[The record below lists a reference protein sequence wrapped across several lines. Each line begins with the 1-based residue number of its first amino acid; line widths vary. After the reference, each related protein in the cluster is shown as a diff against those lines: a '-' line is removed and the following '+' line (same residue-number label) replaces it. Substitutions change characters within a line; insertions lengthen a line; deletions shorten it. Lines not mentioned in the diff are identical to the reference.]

1 MMDCKYKKYN
11 CIFTGGSVRGL
22 SYVGV
27 IKAIEELN
35 IEFDI
40 YVGSSIGS
48 LILTFYI
55 LGYTAQ
61 EIENNINNIDLW
73 KLFTDFNINI
83 VNDVALSRGK
93 KYLNWLRE
101 KIELKFYGT
110 SYKKGK
116 MPPVCFKDIDKDIR
130 IVATNLLD
138 SELQIFSKATTPDME
153 IALALR
159 ASSALPTLMPA
170 IKFEDKVLI
179 DGDISRGR
187 PIWKTMPDLIN
198 HENKIL
204 EFRITGGKNN
214 KFSKNPISL
223 LNSIV
228 NIAAYII
235 DNNATQTYCNNEK
248 FDIIQIDVPNVSFID
263 FILSKEQ
270 KKRIYEIGYNTT
282 RNYYK
287 LKYDE

>member
-101 KIELKFYGT
+101 KIELKF
-110 SYKKGK
+110 
-116 MPPVCFKDIDKDIR
+116 
-130 IVATNLLD
+130 
-138 SELQIFSKATTPDME
+138 
-153 IALALR
+153 
-159 ASSALPTLMPA
+159 
-170 IKFEDKVLI
+170 
-179 DGDISRGR
+179 
-187 PIWKTMPDLIN
+187 
-198 HENKIL
+198 
-204 EFRITGGKNN
+204 
-214 KFSKNPISL
+214 
-223 LNSIV
+223 
-228 NIAAYII
+228 
-235 DNNATQTYCNNEK
+235 
-248 FDIIQIDVPNVSFID
+248 
-263 FILSKEQ
+263 
-270 KKRIYEIGYNTT
+270 
-282 RNYYK
+282 
-287 LKYDE
+287 